1 MKHVLTP
8 LILLSLV
15 LGADFTNNGATLTID
30 AGVSITADGSFE
42 NASGTVSNSGIL
54 EITGDLLNSASFNSQ
69 SASTIKLNGGNQSFF
84 SGSYKNLIIEGGGIK
99 TMLGDVTINGVLTL
113 NSGTVDLNGNTLTVN
128 GNILYDGGS
137 ISGEGTLDGAPTIS
151 SVSLTADNSTIAV
164 TFSEAVYSTSSGSG
178 SLETSDFTFS
188 ISGGTGALSSST
200 PTSISANGNTYTLGI
215 GLSGTPNGS
224 ETLTVT
230 PAENAIYDVG
240 GNAANTTQTNNTI
253 TLNNMSNLLRVD
265 DDAVVAG
272 DTF

>member
-8 LILLSLV
+8 LILLSLI

-42 NASGTVSNSGIL
+42 NVSGTVSNSGIL
-54 EITGDLLNSASFNSQ
+54 EITGDLLNSGSFNSQ

-84 SGSYKNLIIEGGGIK
+84 SGSYKSLIIDGSGIK
-99 TMLGDVTINGVLTL
+99 TMLGDVTVNGVLTL
-113 NSGTVDLNGNTLTVN
+113 NSGSIDLNSNTLSIN
-128 GNILYDGGS
+128 GTIVYNGGD
-137 ISGEGTLDGAPTIS
+137 ITGEGFLDGVPEITA
-151 SVSLTADNSTIAV
+151 VSLGADNATVSV

-200 PTSISANGNTYTLGI
+200 PTSISANGLTYTLGI

-224 ETLTVT
+224 ETLTVA
-230 PAENAIYDVG
+230 PAENAIFVRLASIRRRDAGPLTDVSL
-240 GNAANTTQTNNTI
+240 TTA
-253 TLNNMSNLLRVD
+253 LP
-265 DDAVVAG
+265 
-272 DTF
+272 